1 MSRPMRTL
9 ACVLSAALP
18 FVVCLAGRSADGDDE
33 AARTREGLDAFRAY
47 LKKEYPDKKWQQG
60 PSRLDSPAL
69 RAAYGNQ
76 RFYVVYSS
84 PPLPPGAN
92 IKDVQDAYRRQVE
105 DIRTNYLSLTVR
117 VDDKGRV
124 APLLKPEDYDGG
136 LMKVAGDEDARTAA
150 ATILSLL
157 GCDHVAPAAVESKDV
172 AVTRTDKGW
181 SCQSNGKGSFQGT
194 VIFDADGKCTAVAKS
209 YFGPYPP

>member
-1 MSRPMRTL
+1 MSRLVRTL

-18 FVVCLAGRSADGDDE
+18 LVVCIAARSADDE

-69 RAAYGNQ
+69 WAAYGGQ

-92 IKDVQDAYRRQVE
+92 IKEVQEVYRRQVE
-105 DIRTNYLSLTVR
+105 DIRTNYLSLAVR

-124 APLLKPEDYDGG
+124 APLLKPQDFNAG

-150 ATILSLL
+150 AAILSLL
-157 GCDHVAPAAVESKDV
+157 GSGQNGPAVVEANEV
-172 AVTRTDKGW
+172 GVTKGDKGW
-181 SCQSNGKGSFQGT
+181 SCRVDRKEAFEGT
-194 VIFDADGKCTAVAKS
+194 VTFDADGRCRGVSKVYT
-209 YFGPYPP
+209 GPLPK